1 MAGDSFEGD
10 ALFMICEPADRSNLI
25 HADVAVVGAGPA
37 GMALALSLA
46 RSGLE
51 VAVLESGL
59 DGRDLRTQALSAASS
74 QEPESH
80 VSMDTATERRLGGTS
95 WIWGGRC
102 VDFDPADFEEK
113 PAWEVPGWP
122 ISHAEA
128 TSEAAAAATFLG
140 VGDSRFDEAAAW
152 TEPGGAVT
160 TRVER
165 WCAEPRLARLH
176 RRDILSSPKAK
187 FHLGLT
193 CTSVALDADGG
204 RVAAL
209 RAKDQTGAEVE
220 VRARHYVV
228 AAGGIGT
235 ARLLLASNDV
245 AAAGVGG
252 GSGWLGRG
260 YMGHLKGAIADLA
273 LTGLSEAQVGYR
285 RDDGCYVR
293 PRITLGARTLRE
305 EGLANIAFQPD
316 NPPFADWR
324 HRSGPLSAV
333 ALVLS
338 TPGLGE
344 ALLDGPIRALLL
356 GGEMRPQDVGRHL
369 RNVALDLPGVA
380 GFIADFV
387 PRRFGRPRLPGAFLS
402 NPGRRYLLKYAAEH
416 TPVRESCVVL
426 AEDRDAT
433 GLRRVSIRQRIP
445 EQDVESVLRAH
456 QILDA
461 ELRRGDLG
469 RLEFHGEPAALLD
482 TIRGKAGDGYHQ
494 IGLARMSA
502 TPAHGVVDTDC
513 RVHGIANL
521 HLAGTAVLPTSGQAN
536 PTYLAVC
543 LALRLAR
550 RLAAEPAI

>member
-1 MAGDSFEGD
+1 
-10 ALFMICEPADRSNLI
+10 MIAVSAKRPNLI

-37 GMALALSLA
+37 GLALALSLA

-51 VAVLESGL
+51 VAVIESGL
-59 DGRDLRTQALSAASS
+59 DGRDRRTQALSAATS
-74 QEPESH
+74 QEPRSH
-80 VSMDTATERRLGGTS
+80 VSMDLATERRLGGAS

-102 VDFDPADFEEK
+102 VDFDPADFEAK

-128 TSEAAAAATFLG
+128 TSEAAAAAAFFG
-140 VGDSRFDEAAAW
+140 VGDPQFDETTAW

-165 WCAEPRLARLH
+165 WCAEPRLARYH
-176 RRDILSSPKAK
+176 RRDVLSSSKAK

-193 CTSVALDADGG
+193 CIAVALDPNGG
-204 RVAAL
+204 QVTAL
-209 RAKDQTGAEVE
+209 RAKDQAGAEVE
-220 VRARHYVV
+220 VRARHYVL

-245 AAAGVGG
+245 AAEGVGG
-252 GSGWLGRG
+252 RSGWLGRG
-260 YMGHLKGAIADLA
+260 YMGHLKGGIADLA
-273 LTGLSEAQVGYR
+273 LTGLSETQVGYR

-293 PRITLGARTLRE
+293 PRITLSARTLRE

-333 ALVLS
+333 ALALS
-338 TPGLGE
+338 TPGLGK
-344 ALLDGPIRALLL
+344 ALLDGPIRPLLL
-356 GGEMRPQDVGRHL
+356 GGEMRREDVGRHL
-369 RNVALDLPGVA
+369 GNVARDLPAVA
-380 GFIADFV
+380 GFVAGFV
-387 PRRFGRPRLPGAFLS
+387 PRRYGRPRLPGAFLS
-402 NPGRRYLLKYAAEH
+402 NPGRRYLLKYSAEH
-416 TPVRESCVVL
+416 TPIRESRVVL
-426 AEDRDAT
+426 TEERDAT
-433 GLRRVSIRQRIP
+433 GLRRVSIHQAIP
-445 EQDVESVLRAH
+445 DQDVESVLRAH

-461 ELRRGDLG
+461 ELRRGGLG
-469 RLEFHGEPAALLD
+469 GLEFHGEPPQLLESIRATAA
-482 TIRGKAGDGYHQ
+482 DGYHQ

-502 TPAHGVVDTDC
+502 APEHGVVDTDC

-536 PTYLAVC
+536 PTYMAVC
-543 LALRLAR
+543 LALRLAK
-550 RLAAEPAI
+550 RLAAAKGT

>member
-1 MAGDSFEGD
+1 
-10 ALFMICEPADRSNLI
+10 MICAPASRPNLI
-25 HADVAVVGAGPA
+25 QADVAVVGAGPA
-37 GMALALSLA
+37 GLALALSLG

-59 DGRDLRTQALSAASS
+59 TVRDPRSQALSAASS

-80 VSMDTATERRLGGTS
+80 VSMDLATERRLGGAS

-113 PAWEVPGWP
+113 PAWKVPGWP

-128 TSEAAAAATFLG
+128 ASEAEAAAAFLG
-140 VGDSRFDEAAAW
+140 VGEPQFDETAAW
-152 TEPGGAVT
+152 AEPDGVVT

-165 WCAEPRLARLH
+165 WCAEPRLARFH
-176 RRDILSSPKAK
+176 RREILASPKAG

-193 CTSVALDADGG
+193 CTSVALDPGGG
-204 RVAAL
+204 RVTGL
-209 RAKDQTGAEVE
+209 RAKDRTGAGVE
-220 VRARHYVV
+220 VRARHYVL

-245 AAAGVGG
+245 LPEGVGG

-260 YMGHLKGAIADLA
+260 YMGHLKGAIADLT

-285 RDDGCYVR
+285 RDEGCYVR
-293 PRITLGARTLRE
+293 PRITLAARTLRE
-305 EGLANIAFQPD
+305 AGLANIAFQPD
-316 NPPFADWR
+316 NPPFVDWR

-333 ALVLS
+333 ALALS
-338 TPGLGE
+338 APGLGR
-344 ALLDGPIRALLL
+344 ALLDGPIRPLLL
-356 GGEMRPQDVGRHL
+356 GGEMRLKDLGPHL
-369 RNVALDLPGVA
+369 RNVALDLPAVA
-380 GFIADFV
+380 GFIAGFV
-387 PRRFGRPRLPGAFLS
+387 PRRYRRPRLPGAFLG
-402 NPGRRYLLKYAAEH
+402 NPGRRYLLKYSAEH
-416 TPVRESCVVL
+416 TPLYESCVAL
-426 AEDRDAT
+426 TDDRDAT
-433 GLRRVSIRQRIP
+433 GLRRVSIRQRIA
-445 EQDVESVLRAH
+445 ESDVESVLEAH
-456 QILDA
+456 RILDA
-461 ELRRGDLG
+461 DLRRRDLG
-469 RLEFHGEPAALLD
+469 RLEFHGEAPELLASIRRTAA
-482 TIRGKAGDGYHQ
+482 DGYHQ

-502 TPAHGVVDTDC
+502 DPAHGVADTDC

-550 RLAAEPAI
+550 RLAAECGA